1 MTAAGI
7 HAPGPGQRA
16 DVLAALGAVEV
27 AEAPV
32 RAEDFRALAEPALR
46 DTVDEVLRSTG
57 RVLLRVGDGWLSGYD
72 DTIADRLADE
82 GLGLLAPTDRA
93 VLTLVLL
100 RTVAIP
106 RAQGRIAEGDWTAAE
121 PTTIDELAKSRHLTK
136 LAIRGS
142 VRRLRTAG
150 ILKPGLRSLI
160 VPGPQFLRLT
170 ETRSRR
176 LWEDLILLCQPDGM
190 AAEVIRRRRT
200 TRDSED
206 GA

>member
-1 MTAAGI
+1 MASGLGTLD
-7 HAPGPGQRA
+7 PGQHGA
-16 DVLAALGAVEV
+16 VLAALGAVEV
-27 AEAPV
+27 AEGPV

-46 DTVDEVLRSTG
+46 DAVDALLRATG

-82 GLGLLAPTDRA
+82 GVGVLAPTDRA

-106 RAQGRIAEGDWTAAE
+106 RAQGRIADGDWTAAE

-136 LAIRGS
+136 QAIRAS

-150 ILKPGLRSLI
+150 LLKPGLRPVI

-170 ETRSRR
+170 EARSRR

-200 TRDSED
+200 STDRED
-206 GA
+206 AA